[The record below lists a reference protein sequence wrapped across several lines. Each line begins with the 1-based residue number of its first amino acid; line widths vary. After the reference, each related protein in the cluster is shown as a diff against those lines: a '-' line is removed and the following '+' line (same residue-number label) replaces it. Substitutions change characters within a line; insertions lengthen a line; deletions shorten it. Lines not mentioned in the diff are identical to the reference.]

1 MTTLFR
7 CQSTQRN
14 FCKQALTPSHHL
26 CSNPPGLP
34 TGPGLTQPKCWPGG
48 QGPSHAAG
56 AGTGPPARDSTRGP
70 AHGSLS
76 GPQVL
81 VQTEAGGSRAEPRPG
96 CGSQERKGVRDQ
108 SQGGWSR
115 CAWSSCW
122 QWWAAER
129 AWVGQRGGGRLG
141 PRHIPAQVL
150 SAARRQRQCNGL
162 PEKPAP
168 FLRAHEESNSDPH
181 SLMPSK
187 GSWLLKLIPF
197 QIWPPPCPRYVSK
210 YKNPNHTKQTLSK
223 ILIEIIITVWW
234 WFSY

>member
-115 CAWSSCW
+115 CDD
-122 QWWAAER
+122 QGER

-187 GSWLLKLIPF
+187 GS
-197 QIWPPPCPRYVSK
+197 
-210 YKNPNHTKQTLSK
+210 
-223 ILIEIIITVWW
+223 
-234 WFSY
+234 